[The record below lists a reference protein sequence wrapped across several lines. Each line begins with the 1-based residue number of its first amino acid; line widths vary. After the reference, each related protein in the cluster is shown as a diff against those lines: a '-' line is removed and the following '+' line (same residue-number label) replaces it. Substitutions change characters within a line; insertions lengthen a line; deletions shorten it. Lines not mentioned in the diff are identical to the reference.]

1 MGIKCGHTYLD
12 LEGRTHIMG
21 ILNVTPDSF
30 SDGGL
35 FFEEDEA
42 VAHGEMLA
50 EGGADVIDVGGEST
64 RPFSKPITIE
74 EELRRVI
81 PVINTLTKRVDVPI
95 CIDTY
100 KSEVARRALD
110 EGASMVNDI
119 SAMRF
124 DPEMA
129 SVVSEFG
136 VPVILMHMQG
146 TPQSMQMHPHYDALI
161 PEIIEF
167 LRERIGVAVGHGI
180 SHENIIVDPGIGF
193 GKTRDHNLIVIR
205 ELKQLKVL
213 EKPILTGTSRK
224 AFIGDVLDKAV
235 DERDV
240 GTYATVAASVLNGA
254 NMVRVHRV
262 RESKQ
267 IAQMVDAIRRA
278 EL

>member
-12 LEGRTHIMG
+12 LEGHTHIMG

-50 EGGADVIDVGGEST
+50 EEGADVIDVGGEST
-64 RPFSKPITIE
+64 RPFSKPVTIE

-81 PVINTLTKRVDVPI
+81 SVINTLAKRIDVPI
-95 CIDTY
+95 CIDTC

-129 SVVSEFG
+129 GVVREFG

-146 TPQSMQMHPHYDALI
+146 TPQSMQINPHYDALI

-167 LRERIGVAVGHGI
+167 LRERIGDAVGHGI

-213 EKPILTGTSRK
+213 EKPILIGTSRK
-224 AFIGDVLDKAV
+224 AFIGDILDKAV

-267 IAQMVDAIRRA
+267 IAQMVDAIKRA

>member
-12 LEGRTHIMG
+12 LAGRTYIMG

-35 FFEEDEA
+35 FFQEDKA
-42 VAHGEMLA
+42 VMHAEMLA
-50 EGGADVIDVGGEST
+50 EEGADVIDVGGEST
-64 RPFSKPITIE
+64 RPFSKPVTIQ

-81 PVINTLTKRVDVPI
+81 PVIKTLAKRVDVPI

-100 KSEVARRALD
+100 KSEVARRALH

-129 SVVSEFG
+129 NLVCEFG

-146 TPQSMQMHPHYDALI
+146 TPQSMQIDPHYDALI

-167 LRERIGVAVGHGI
+167 LKERIGVAVRHGI
-180 SHENIIVDPGIGF
+180 SHEKIIVDPGIGF
-193 GKTRDHNLIVIR
+193 GKTRDHNLMIIR
-205 ELKQLKVL
+205 ELNQLKVL
-213 EKPILTGTSRK
+213 EKPVLIGTSRK
-224 AFIGDVLDKAV
+224 AFIGDVIDKGV

-240 GTYATVAASVLNGA
+240 GTYATVAVSVLNGA

-262 RESKQ
+262 KESKQ
-267 IAQMVDAIRRA
+267 IAQMVDAIKRA
-278 EL
+278 QQ